1 MKPSQKTPPRK
12 STPQNPS
19 KQTANFFSTAQGQKR
34 GLEPLCADDFSMVPL
49 MFQLLLRHLDV
60 CHSCA
65 SLYMLKREEATR
77 WLMLPCEH
85 VSLTA
90 RSNLRELHRGAIPQ
104 TRAVKEG
111 CEASAGT
118 HVLVGWEAQHTSARK
133 AVAEPTGQ
141 SKRLWMVFRICSPA
155 CLTAGC

>member
-1 MKPSQKTPPRK
+1 
-12 STPQNPS
+12 
-19 KQTANFFSTAQGQKR
+19 
-34 GLEPLCADDFSMVPL
+34 
-49 MFQLLLRHLDV
+49 
-60 CHSCA
+60 
-65 SLYMLKREEATR
+65 MLKREEATR
-77 WLMLPCEH
+77 WLMLPYMLPYEH

-90 RSNLRELHRGAIPQ
+90 RSDLRELHRGALPQ

-118 HVLVGWEAQHTSARK
+118 HVLVGWEAQHTLHTSARK

-155 CLTAGC
+155 C